1 MHNNPSSDPMTAN
14 SSSILWLTL
23 VGLLWGGTNPV
34 VKLTSNGIASITG
47 RSKFHTFILQIKF
60 LCVNWKFLV
69 ALILNQMGSVV
80 YYFAL
85 QFNSLS
91 LCVPVANSSALL
103 CTVISSWLFDEKKM
117 TSRTLV
123 GVGCLTIAIS
133 FFIADKYV

>member
-60 LCVNWKFLV
+60 LCVNWK
-69 ALILNQMGSVV
+69 MGSVV